1 MGQRKMRR
9 TIKYLVIFIT
19 LLNGTTVYAAEWSYM
34 LSYVVPV
41 QCTITYGP
49 GAGSASGGE
58 VELGSI
64 HEYCNAVHGYDL
76 VVHYSPGTLEGS
88 VLIAGEDQVTL
99 DGSGTALV
107 ERSPIPRNRNRSLAV
122 IPGPNGL
129 DADHLDFEL
138 VAA

>member
-1 MGQRKMRR
+1 MRR

-19 LLNGTTVYAAEWSYM
+19 VFNGATAYAADWSYM

-41 QCTITYGP
+41 QCSITYGP
-49 GAGSASGGE
+49 GSGAAQGGE

-64 HEYCNAVHGYDL
+64 HEYCNAARGYDL
-76 VVHYSPGTLEGS
+76 VVHYAPGTLQGS

-99 DGSGTALV
+99 DGSGTAIV
-107 ERSPIPRNRNRSLAV
+107 DRSPIPRNRNRSLAV
-122 IPGPNGL
+122 IPGPHGL
-129 DADHLDFEL
+129 DADHIDFEV